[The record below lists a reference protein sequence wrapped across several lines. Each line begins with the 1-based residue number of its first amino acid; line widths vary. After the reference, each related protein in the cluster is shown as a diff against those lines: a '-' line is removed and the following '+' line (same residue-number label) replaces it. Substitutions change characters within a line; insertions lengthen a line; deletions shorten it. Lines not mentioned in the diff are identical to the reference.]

1 MSIFEYTILR
11 DGQTSMSRS
20 SSMRCKDVSTKTT
33 GKSAAN
39 TSDGASTPK
48 IQEQKLKSSRVTIQT
63 TDELPEEAAL
73 WRAVIAQAIRDLY
86 DCTVSAP
93 RLRREVLTWITT
105 PDFEVVCLNASVPA
119 YDLREQIASLSTL
132 PPSLAKK
139 YGQLLRRKISE
150 ID

>member
-1 MSIFEYTILR
+1 LTP
-11 DGQTSMSRS
+11 
-20 SSMRCKDVSTKTT
+20 TT
-33 GKSAAN
+33 RA
-39 TSDGASTPK
+39 PR
-48 IQEQKLKSSRVTIQT
+48 LKSSRVTIQP

-86 DCTVSAP
+86 DCSIIAP
-93 RLRREVLTWITT
+93 RLRREVLLWISS

-119 YDLREQIASLSTL
+119 FDVREQSISLASL

-139 YGQLLRRKISE
+139 YGQMLRRKISE